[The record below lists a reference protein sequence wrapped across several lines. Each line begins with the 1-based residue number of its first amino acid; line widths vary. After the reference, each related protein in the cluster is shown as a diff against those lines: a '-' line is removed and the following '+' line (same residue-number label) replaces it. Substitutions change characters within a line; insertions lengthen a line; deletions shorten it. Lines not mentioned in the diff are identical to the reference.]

1 MRATRLLLLLALP
14 LAGASCLVVS
24 LHPAY
29 DAETIAFE
37 PALVGDWISEDD
49 HARLTI
55 ERGEWHSYHVTLD
68 EDGDVTRVSARL
80 TRVGD
85 LQLLDVE
92 PLDGTELPPLQLA
105 VHTVYRV
112 AVDADTLTLAAL
124 DYDRFFA
131 MARDANPAMNL
142 VLDERKNVV
151 ITAPTGEY
159 RHWLEAHQADA
170 GLWAEPVV
178 LKRKAP

>member
-1 MRATRLLLLLALP
+1 MQQQDQQIPRP
-14 LAGASCLVVS
+14 C
-24 LHPAY
+24 PC
-29 DAETIAFE
+29 
-37 PALVGDWISEDD
+37 
-49 HARLTI
+49 
-55 ERGEWHSYHVTLD
+55 ERTSGGL
-68 EDGDVTRVSARL
+68 
-80 TRVGD
+80 
-85 LQLLDVE
+85 
-92 PLDGTELPPLQLA
+92 
-105 VHTVYRV
+105 
-112 AVDADTLTLAAL
+112 
-124 DYDRFFA
+124 RFFA